1 MSMFEIYNETL
12 RDLLAADKDGTK
24 LEIKQTASG
33 MQVGLVPT
41 HCYPSRHGPKIRVFQ
56 TLTLRL
62 FCVRACWRCRLRT

>member
-41 HCYPSRHGPKIRVFQ
+41 HCYHPDTARRS
-56 TLTLRL
+56 
-62 FCVRACWRCRLRT
+62 ACFKP